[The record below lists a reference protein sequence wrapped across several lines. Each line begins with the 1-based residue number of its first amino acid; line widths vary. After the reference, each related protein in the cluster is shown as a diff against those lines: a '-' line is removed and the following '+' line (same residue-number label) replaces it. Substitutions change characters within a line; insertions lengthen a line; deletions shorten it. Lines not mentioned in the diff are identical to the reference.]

1 MRDNRVITKC
11 TKGEG
16 KPAVATRMSGADL
29 SAAATGK
36 AHLKASLPAVLGE
49 NPPYGMIGGIEET
62 SASFEARSAPRSY
75 PTENDPV
82 ANTSVSTFTQALAD
96 LGWTDG
102 RNLRMDLRWFGDD
115 INRSRALAQ
124 E

>member
-1 MRDNRVITKC
+1 MRDYRVITKC

-36 AHLKASLPAVLGE
+36 AHLKASLAAVLGE

-75 PTENDPV
+75 PTENDPFAKV
-82 ANTSVSTFTQALAD
+82 QVSAFRQALAES
-96 LGWTDG
+96 GWADG
-102 RNLRMDLRWFGDD
+102 RNVRMDLRWAGSD
-115 INRSRALAQ
+115 INRKLI

>member
-1 MRDNRVITKC
+1 MAVHDRVRRPDPVRDNRVITKC

-36 AHLKASLPAVLGE
+36 AHLKASLAAVLGE

-75 PTENDPV
+75 PTIFRP
-82 ANTSVSTFTQALAD
+82 
-96 LGWTDG
+96 
-102 RNLRMDLRWFGDD
+102 LRLRW
-115 INRSRALAQ
+115 ALLLA
-124 E
+124 EDADT